1 MTDRLAAPSPLVPLA
16 ARLSAARAAA
26 AASLAAGTGGVEIAE
41 ALTAAIESIVD
52 ELARS
57 RLAQAGLAEDGSG
70 VALLITGGFGRRE
83 MAPHSDLDLLFI
95 CATEP
100 DAGIEEV
107 ARGILMPL
115 WDAKLDAG
123 HAVRSERE
131 ALELPRSDLTAAT
144 ALLDARFVV
153 GDRTMADRVLAHFR
167 QSVAGVGEGSL
178 VTRLR
183 QEQATRHTRF
193 GDTIFLLEPDLKSGP
208 GGLRD
213 LCAGRW
219 AAEARF
225 GSGDPQALVHM
236 KVMSPRQAV
245 AFESARSFGLRVRTA
260 LHLAAGRRQDQLKFD
275 LQEKIAPLLYPN
287 VRRAEDDWRAPLAPV
302 VEALMHDFQRHAK
315 AVSSQTRRLLDTAGT
330 DAERAP
336 VERPLLDQA
345 GVPDPSFVRFGSY
358 VELRDPTIFRKKPS
372 EMLRIFSVALDR
384 GLTVGPRAVDLIS
397 EDAAYRAAD
406 LRADPDS
413 ASRFLEF
420 LSDERDGA
428 DAALGSPRLEAALFS
443 PHGAAHSLLE
453 EMNDVGLL
461 AALFPDWEGVVG
473 RVQHDLYHVYTVDQH
488 SLYSVSAIKALVRG
502 DQDVSKAYPIAALAA
517 RAVQSRP
524 LLYLAALLH
533 DIGKPKGAGHAA
545 KGAPLAAAVA
555 RRLGFDAGAVED
567 ITFLVRHHLYLAHVS
582 TRRDLEDEHLIA
594 RVASLCETEERLR
607 MLYLLTL
614 ADLKSIGPQN
624 LTSWKEELLR
634 ELFRRTLT
642 FLRRGPDLLRMERAA
657 VVKRRKRD
665 ALEKLG
671 AQVDPARAEALCAGL
686 PDRYFA
692 ENKPARIAAH
702 LALMAGRTGPC
713 AIAATL
719 HRDGEAE
726 LVVVADDVPGLLAR
740 IAGVLFANRVDI
752 MTAAIAS
759 REPSADLPGAEALDV
774 FRVRP
779 ASPSAVIDDAKVE
792 AIGRDLTAALDG
804 SVPVEALLATR
815 KPPSAPFGARPEVP
829 DTEVK
834 IDNDVSRDLTVID
847 VFAEDRPGVLYTIA
861 RTLAAQDLDIHRSKA
876 GVEADRVADVFYVRD
891 QRTGAKILDP
901 DRKEQIQAA
910 LVAALPSSRR
920 GA

>member
-1 MTDRLAAPSPLVPLA
+1 MTDRFEVSPPLVPLA
-16 ARLSAARAAA
+16 ARLTAARAAA
-26 AASLAAGTGGVEIAE
+26 AASLAAGVGGVEIAE
-41 ALTAAIESIVD
+41 DLTAAIESIVD
-52 ELARS
+52 ELARA
-57 RLAQAGLAEDGSG
+57 RLVQAGLADDGSG

-83 MAPHSDLDLLFI
+83 MAPHSDLDLLFL
-95 CATEP
+95 CAGEP
-100 DAGIEEV
+100 DAAIEDV

-153 GDRTMADRVLAHFR
+153 GDRTMADRILAQFR
-167 QSVAGVGEGSL
+167 QSVSGVGEGSL
-178 VTRLR
+178 VARLR

-219 AAEARF
+219 AAQARF
-225 GSGDPQALVHM
+225 GSSDPQALVHM
-236 KVMSPRQAV
+236 RVMSPRQAV
-245 AFESARSFGLRVRTA
+245 ALEGARSFGLRVRTA

-315 AVSSQTRRLLDTAGT
+315 AVSRQTRRLLDTAGA
-330 DAERAP
+330 DAGQAP
-336 VERPLLDQA
+336 VEAPLLDAA
-345 GVPDPSFVRFGSY
+345 GVPDPSFVALGGY
-358 VELRDPTIFRKKPS
+358 VEPRDATTFRKKPS
-372 EMLRIFSVALDR
+372 EMLRAFSVALAH
-384 GLTVGPRAVDLIS
+384 GLAVGPRAVDMIS
-397 EDAAYRAAD
+397 EYAAYRAAD
-406 LRADPDS
+406 LRADPDG
-413 ASRFLEF
+413 ARRFLDV

-428 DAALGSPRLEAALFS
+428 GAREPNSPQGSQAPNRPA
-443 PHGAAHSLLE
+443 AAHSLLE

-488 SLYSVSAIKALVRG
+488 SLYSVAAIKALVRG
-502 DQDVSKAYPIAALAA
+502 DPDVAKAYPTAVLAA
-517 RAVQSRP
+517 RAVKSRP

-594 RVASLCETEERLR
+594 CVATLCETEERLR
-607 MLYLLTL
+607 MLYLVTF

-634 ELFRRTLT
+634 DLYRRTLT
-642 FLRRGPDLLRMERAA
+642 CLRRGPDLLRMERAA

-665 ALEKLG
+665 ALEKLEG
-671 AQVDPARAEALCAGL
+671 QVDRARVEALSAGL

-702 LALMAGRTGPC
+702 LALMAGRVGPC

-719 HRDGEAE
+719 DRDGEAE
-726 LVVVADDVPGLLAR
+726 LVVVADDVPGLLAC

-759 REPSADLPGAEALDV
+759 REPSASLPGAEALDV

-779 ASPSAVIDDAKVE
+779 ASPSAIIDDAKVE
-792 AIGRDLTAALDG
+792 AIRRDLTAALDG
-804 SVPVEALLATR
+804 SVPVDALVAAR
-815 KPPSAPFGARPEVP
+815 KPPSAPFGSRPEVP

-834 IDNDVSRDLTVID
+834 IDNEVSRDMTVID

-861 RTLAAQDLDIHRSKA
+861 LTLAAQDLDIHRSKA

-891 QRTGAKILDP
+891 KRTGAKILDP
-901 DRKEQIQAA
+901 ARKEQIQAA
-910 LVAALPSSRR
+910 LVVALPSSRR
-920 GA
+920 NA